1 MGKKKNKAVP
11 QGIHDAE
18 FCGMLDGV
26 ASTVKAVSMLNRN
39 ENVTVTVAS
48 FDEQVVLPEAV
59 RLDIIEVLK
68 RHVETVKPYLT
79 LIAKGL

>member
-1 MGKKKNKAVP
+1 MGKKKHKAVP
-11 QGIHDAE
+11 YSIHDAE
-18 FCGMLDGV
+18 FSGMLDGV

-59 RLDIIEVLK
+59 RLEIIEVLK
-68 RHVETVKPYLT
+68 RYVETVKPYLA

>member
-1 MGKKKNKAVP
+1 MSKKKHKAVP

-18 FCGMLDGV
+18 LSGMLDGV

-59 RLDIIEVLK
+59 RLEIIDVLK
-68 RHVETVKPYLT
+68 KYAETVQPYLT

>member
-1 MGKKKNKAVP
+1 
-11 QGIHDAE
+11 
-18 FCGMLDGV
+18 MLDGV

-39 ENVTVTVAS
+39 EGVTVTVSS

-59 RLDIIEVLK
+59 RSDIIEVLK

-79 LIAKGL
+79 LIAKGM

>member
-1 MGKKKNKAVP
+1 MGKKKHKAVP

-39 ENVTVTVAS
+39 EGVTVTVSS

-59 RLDIIEVLK
+59 RLEIIEVLK
-68 RHVETVKPYLT
+68 RHVEKVRPYISM
-79 LIAKGL
+79 IAKSL

>member
-1 MGKKKNKAVP
+1 MGKKKHKTVP

-18 FCGMLDGV
+18 FSSMLDGV

-59 RLDIIEVLK
+59 RLEIIEVLK